1 MVEQD
6 LGHSAAL
13 ALARHLVLFL
23 KRPGGQSQLSVEL
36 RRQTRDARG
45 RFDDLHDWIRA
56 NLYRDLSVQAL
67 AEKAAMSARNFARV
81 YQRETQ
87 QSPAR
92 AIAQLRLE
100 AARRMLEET
109 SHSIQQIARLAGF
122 GDDEGLRRTFV
133 KAHGVAPLDYRRRFG
148 R

>member
-1 MVEQD
+1 MQV
-6 LGHSAAL
+6 
-13 ALARHLVLFL
+13 FN
-23 KRPGGQSQLSVEL
+23 
-36 RRQTRDARG
+36 DAR
-45 RFDDLHDWIRA
+45 D
-56 NLYRDLSVQAL
+56 
-67 AEKAAMSARNFARV
+67 FARV

-133 KAHGVAPLDYRRRFG
+133 KAHGVAPLDYRGRFG
-148 R
+148 RLQAKPAPSVGGFEPRRSRGARLSVSRPPSHLIEAPPSMPHLSR